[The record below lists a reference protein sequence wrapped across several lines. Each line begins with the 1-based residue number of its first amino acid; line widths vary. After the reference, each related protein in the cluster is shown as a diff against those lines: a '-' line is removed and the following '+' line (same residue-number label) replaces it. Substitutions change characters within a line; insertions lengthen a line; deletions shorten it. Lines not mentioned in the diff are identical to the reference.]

1 MKKFSIFLAAGFI
14 FLSLI
19 VPAQIKIIGNGNVG
33 ISNADPAYKLDVLS
47 KESRFFYSGKNAL
60 HINHFGMDPRLCS
73 TDKIVFYKTDG
84 TGFANIECQLLTQQA
99 DRNWNENI
107 VSLEKMGIPTIEKL
121 SGVSF
126 STKNDPTKRIQSG
139 LFAQDVE
146 SVIPEAVFSNDST
159 KIKSLAYSAI
169 IPYLVEAIKEQQI
182 QIKELKD
189 MIVSLH
195 ENLVAKGLLINSF
208 ATGYLQDSS
217 DAKPLLDQNIPNPFS
232 KETRIGCFIP
242 ETATSTF
249 LNNYSMNGTLLGR
262 FTINGKGKQF
272 VTIDNQSLNP
282 GTYLYS
288 LVVDGK
294 EVGKRKM
301 ILEK

>member
-1 MKKFSIFLAAGFI
+1 MKNISIFLVAGFI
-14 FLSLI
+14 FLSFI

-33 ISNADPAYKLDVLS
+33 ISTPAPVYRLDVNS
-47 KESRFFYSGKNAL
+47 KESRFFYSEKNAL

-84 TGFANIECQLLTQQA
+84 SGFADIECQVLAQQA
-99 DRNWNENI
+99 DRNLNENI
-107 VSLEKMGIPTIEKL
+107 VSLENMGIPTIEKL
-121 SGVSF
+121 NGVSF
-126 STKNDPTKRIQSG
+126 STKSDPIQRIQSG

-146 SVIPEAVFSNDST
+146 AVIPEAVFTNDST

-182 QIKELKD
+182 QIRELKD
-189 MIVSLH
+189 MIVSLN
-195 ENLVAKGLLINSF
+195 ENLVAKGLLINSL
-208 ATGYLQDSS
+208 ATEYI
-217 DAKPLLDQNIPNPFS
+217 QNTTNEKARLEQNLPNPFS
-232 KETRIGCFIP
+232 NETRIGCFIP
-242 ETATSTF
+242 ETATSSF
-249 LNNYSMNGTLLGR
+249 LNNYSMNGALLQRFSIKEKGR
-262 FTINGKGKQF
+262 QF
-272 VTIDNQSLNP
+272 VTVDGQSLIP

-294 EVGKRKM
+294 EVGVRKM

>member
-1 MKKFSIFLAAGFI
+1 MKNISIFLVVGFI
-14 FLSLI
+14 FLSFI

-33 ISNADPAYKLDVLS
+33 ISTPAPAFKLDINSV
-47 KESRFFYSGKNAL
+47 ESRFFYSGKNAL

-73 TDKIVFYKTDG
+73 SDKIVFYKTDG
-84 TGFANIECQLLTQQA
+84 SGFANIECQVLTQQA
-99 DRNWNENI
+99 DRNLNENI
-107 VSLEKMGIPTIEKL
+107 VSLENMGIPTIEKL
-121 SGVSF
+121 NGVSF

-146 SVIPEAVFSNDST
+146 SVIPEAVFTNDST

-182 QIKELKD
+182 QIRELTD
-189 MIVSLH
+189 MIVSLN

-208 ATGYLQDSS
+208 ATSYLQNTGNEK
-217 DAKPLLDQNIPNPFS
+217 ARLDQNIPNPFS

-242 ETATSTF
+242 ETATSSF
-249 LNNYSMNGTLLGR
+249 LNNYSMNGTLLQR
-262 FTINGKGKQF
+262 FSIKDKGKQF
-272 VTIDNQSLNP
+272 VTVDGLSLIP

-294 EVGKRKM
+294 EVGVRKM

>member
-1 MKKFSIFLAAGFI
+1 MKNISIFLVAGFI
-14 FLSLI
+14 FLSFI

-33 ISNADPAYKLDVLS
+33 ISTPAPVYRLDVNS
-47 KESRFFYSGKNAL
+47 KESRFFYSEKNAL

-84 TGFANIECQLLTQQA
+84 SGFANIECQVLAQQA
-99 DRNWNENI
+99 DRNINENI
-107 VSLEKMGIPTIEKL
+107 VSLENMGIPTIERL
-121 SGVSF
+121 NGVSF
-126 STKNDPTKRIQSG
+126 STKNDPIQRIQSG

-146 SVIPEAVFSNDST
+146 AVIPEAVFTNDST

-169 IPYLVEAIKEQQI
+169 IPYLVEAIKEQQF
-182 QIKELKD
+182 QIRELKD
-189 MIVSLH
+189 MIVSLN

-208 ATGYLQDSS
+208 ATGYLQNTENGK
-217 DAKPLLDQNIPNPFS
+217 ALLDQNVPNPFS
-232 KETRIGCFIP
+232 KETRIGCYIP
-242 ETATSTF
+242 ETATSSF
-249 LNNYSMNGTLLGR
+249 LNNYSMNGALLQRFSIKEKGR
-262 FTINGKGKQF
+262 QF
-272 VTIDNQSLNP
+272 VTVDGQSLIP

-294 EVGKRKM
+294 EVGVRKM